1 MATIDERIASLEL
14 KLQQEKAK
22 RSQIEARKR
31 SAAKKKQHAED
42 TRRKILVG
50 AMVLNTVDAGTWPR
64 DKMISMLNAT
74 LTRDDDRAASAG
86 VEVRAPVKVPAA
98 SGPSMP
104 RRRPRPAATPAATAT
119 ATVATTMRGHW
130 RRRSRKNVEPAASP
144 TV

>member
-1 MATIDERIASLEL
+1 MSREMIMVTIDERIASLEL

-74 LTRDDDRAASAG
+74 LTRDDDRALFGLAPLPKNQASNTSDTH
-86 VEVRAPVKVPAA
+86 E
-98 SGPSMP
+98 S
-104 RRRPRPAATPAATAT
+104 TD
-119 ATVATTMRGHW
+119 
-130 RRRSRKNVEPAASP
+130 
-144 TV
+144 

>member
-74 LTRDDDRAASAG
+74 LTLYNDLALLG
-86 VEVRAPVKVPAA
+86 MAPL
-98 SGPSMP
+98 S
-104 RRRPRPAATPAATAT
+104 
-119 ATVATTMRGHW
+119 
-130 RRRSRKNVEPAASP
+130 KNKETDTGDTHESID
-144 TV
+144 

>member
-1 MATIDERIASLEL
+1 MPTIDERIASLEL

-74 LTRDDDRAASAG
+74 LTRDDDRALFGLSPLPKNQASNTSDTH
-86 VEVRAPVKVPAA
+86 E
-98 SGPSMP
+98 S
-104 RRRPRPAATPAATAT
+104 TD
-119 ATVATTMRGHW
+119 
-130 RRRSRKNVEPAASP
+130 
-144 TV
+144 